1 MDRRELIGKIT
12 EYLKKYRIA
21 ILVLLA
27 GILLMSLPERTKK
40 EAVPSLPEETVSE
53 TPDTLQNSL
62 EKILCQIEG
71 AGKVQ
76 VLLTEAEGQKTLYQ
90 TDNDT
95 DVTDDARRQ
104 QQKTVIITDAN
115 REEAGLIRQINPPT
129 YLGAVV
135 LCQGADRAAVRL
147 AIVEAV
153 ASATG
158 LTSDKITV
166 LKMK

>member
-12 EYLKKYRIA
+12 EYIKKYKIA
-21 ILVLLA
+21 IFVLLA
-27 GILLMSLPERTKK
+27 GILLMGLPERTEG
-40 EAVPSLPEETVSE
+40 EAVQSPPEESIADTQ
-53 TPDTLQNSL
+53 DTLQNSL

-76 VLLTEAEGQKTLYQ
+76 VLLTEAEGQKTMYQ

-95 DVTDDARRQ
+95 DTADGSRRT
-104 QQKTVIITDAN
+104 QQKTVIVTDAN
-115 REEAGLIRQINPPT
+115 REEAGLIRQINPPV

>member
-21 ILVLLA
+21 VLVLLA
-27 GILLMSLPERTKK
+27 GIFLMALPEKAKR
-40 EAVPSLPEETVSE
+40 EPVPSLPEEPAAE
-53 TPDTLQNSL
+53 TPDTLQNAL

-71 AGKVQ
+71 AGRVQ
-76 VLLTEAEGQKTLYQ
+76 VLLTEAEGEKTMYQ

-95 DVTDDARRQ
+95 DVADGARRQ
-104 QQKTVIITDAN
+104 QQKTVIISDAD
-115 REEAGLIRQINPPT
+115 REEAGLIRQVNPPT

>member
-12 EYLKKYRIA
+12 EFFKKYRIA
-21 ILVLLA
+21 VLVLLA
-27 GILLMSLPERTKK
+27 GIFLMALPERTEK
-40 EAVPSLPEETVSE
+40 ESVQPPTEESITE

-76 VLLTEAEGQKTLYQ
+76 VLLTEAEGEKTLYQ

-95 DVTDDARRQ
+95 DVADGARRQ
-104 QQKTVIITDAN
+104 QQKTVIVTDAN
-115 REEAGLIRQINPPT
+115 REEGGLIRQINPPT

>member
-21 ILVLLA
+21 VLVLLA
-27 GILLMSLPERTKK
+27 GILLMALPEKTKR
-40 EAVPSLPEETVSE
+40 EPVPSLPEETAAE
-53 TPDTLQNSL
+53 APDTLQNSL
-62 EKILCQIEG
+62 EKLLCQIEG

-76 VLLTEAEGQKTLYQ
+76 VLLTEAEGEKTLYQ

-95 DVTDDARRQ
+95 DVADGTRRQ
-104 QQKTVIITDAN
+104 QQKTVIISDAD
-115 REEAGLIRQINPPT
+115 REEAGLIRQVNPPT